1 MGKLEFTKMHG
12 IGNDYIYIDVAK
24 NRDLKEIFTRY
35 SIGAL
40 VRYLSNRNFGIGG
53 DGVIFIEK
61 SMIADFKM
69 RIFNSDGTEAEMCG
83 NGIRCFAKYIY
94 DQKLTEKDILK
105 IETLAGIKEVKKE
118 KQILEPSKET
128 IEQYVVNMGKPII
141 SGNLSISVLDKNIQ
155 LTKILIGNPHAVIF
169 TKDIENI
176 PIKKYGPLIE
186 NHKYFPQKT
195 NVEFV
200 EILENNLIKMRVWER
215 GSGET
220 FACGTGSCAAV
231 VAGVSN
237 NLIKRDVKVLL
248 RGGELDINWDKK
260 TNNINNII
268 SSLNIKNAI
277 IYNAILEP
285 KRLNYRRIKKS

>member
-24 NRDLKEIFTRY
+24 NKDLKEIFTRY

-118 KQILEPSKET
+118 KHILEPSKET
-128 IEQYVVNMGKPII
+128 IKQYVVNMGKPII

-260 TNNINNII
+260 TNNIYMKGMATKVYDGIMEI
-268 SSLNIKNAI
+268 
-277 IYNAILEP
+277 
-285 KRLNYRRIKKS
+285 

>member
-24 NRDLKEIFTRY
+24 NKDLKEIFTRY

-118 KQILEPSKET
+118 KHILEPSKET

-186 NHKYFPQKT
+186 NHRYFPQKT

-248 RGGELDINWDKK
+248 KGGELDINWDKK
-260 TNNINNII
+260 TNNIYMKGIAT
-268 SSLNIKNAI
+268 K
-277 IYNAILEP
+277 IYDGIME
-285 KRLNYRRIKKS
+285 I

>member
-24 NRDLKEIFTRY
+24 NKDLKEIFTRY

-61 SMIADFKM
+61 SIIADFKM

-118 KQILEPSKET
+118 KHILEPSKET
-128 IEQYVVNMGKPII
+128 IEQYVVKMGKPII
-141 SGNLSISVLDKNIQ
+141 FGNLSISVLDKNIQ

-260 TNNINNII
+260 TNNIYMKGMATKVYDGIMEI
-268 SSLNIKNAI
+268 
-277 IYNAILEP
+277 
-285 KRLNYRRIKKS
+285 

>member
-24 NRDLKEIFTRY
+24 NKDLKEIFTRY

-118 KQILEPSKET
+118 KHILEPSKET

-141 SGNLSISVLDKNIQ
+141 FGNLSISVLDKNIQ

-176 PIKKYGPLIE
+176 PIKEYGPLIE
-186 NHKYFPQKT
+186 NHKYFSQKT

-248 RGGELDINWDKK
+248 KGGELDINWDKK
-260 TNNINNII
+260 TNNIYMKGMATKVYDGIMEI
-268 SSLNIKNAI
+268 
-277 IYNAILEP
+277 
-285 KRLNYRRIKKS
+285 

>member
-12 IGNDYIYIDVAK
+12 IGNDYIYIDVSK
-24 NRDLKEIFTRY
+24 NKDLKEIFTRY

-118 KQILEPSKET
+118 KHILEPSKET

-248 RGGELDINWDKK
+248 KGGELDINWDEK
-260 TNNINNII
+260 TNNIYMKGIATKVYDGI
-268 SSLNIKNAI
+268 MEI
-277 IYNAILEP
+277 
-285 KRLNYRRIKKS
+285 

>member
-12 IGNDYIYIDVAK
+12 IGNDYIYIDVTK
-24 NRDLKEIFTRY
+24 NKDLKEIFTRY

-83 NGIRCFAKYIY
+83 NGIRFFAKYIY
-94 DQKLTEKDILK
+94 DQKLTGKDILK
-105 IETLAGIKEVKKE
+105 IETLVGIKEVKKE
-118 KQILEPSKET
+118 KHILEPSKET

-141 SGNLSISVLDKNIQ
+141 FGNLSISVLDKNIQ

-248 RGGELDINWDKK
+248 KGGELDINWDEK
-260 TNNINNII
+260 TNNIYMKGIATKVYDGI
-268 SSLNIKNAI
+268 MEI
-277 IYNAILEP
+277 
-285 KRLNYRRIKKS
+285 

>member
-24 NRDLKEIFTRY
+24 NKDLKEIFTRY

-118 KQILEPSKET
+118 KHILEPSKET

-141 SGNLSISVLDKNIQ
+141 FGNLSISVLDKNIQ

-176 PIKKYGPLIE
+176 PIKEYGPLIE

-248 RGGELDINWDKK
+248 KGGELDINWDKK
-260 TNNINNII
+260 TNNIYMKGMATKVYDGIMEI
-268 SSLNIKNAI
+268 
-277 IYNAILEP
+277 
-285 KRLNYRRIKKS
+285 

>member
-83 NGIRCFAKYIY
+83 NGIRCLAKYIY

-118 KQILEPSKET
+118 KHILEPSKET

-260 TNNINNII
+260 TNNIYMKGMATKVYDGIMEI
-268 SSLNIKNAI
+268 
-277 IYNAILEP
+277 
-285 KRLNYRRIKKS
+285 

>member
-24 NRDLKEIFTRY
+24 NKDLKEIFTRY

-118 KQILEPSKET
+118 KHILEPSKET

-186 NHKYFPQKT
+186 KHKYFPQKT

-260 TNNINNII
+260 TNNIYMKGMATKVYDGIMEI
-268 SSLNIKNAI
+268 
-277 IYNAILEP
+277 
-285 KRLNYRRIKKS
+285 

>member
-24 NRDLKEIFTRY
+24 NKDLKEIFTRY

-105 IETLAGIKEVKKE
+105 IETLSGIKEVKKE
-118 KQILEPSKET
+118 KHILEPSKET

-195 NVEFV
+195 NVEFI

-248 RGGELDINWDKK
+248 KGGELDINWDKK
-260 TNNINNII
+260 TNNIYMKGIATKVYDGI
-268 SSLNIKNAI
+268 MEI
-277 IYNAILEP
+277 
-285 KRLNYRRIKKS
+285 

>member
-118 KQILEPSKET
+118 KHILEPSKET

-141 SGNLSISVLDKNIQ
+141 SENFSISVLDKNIQ

-260 TNNINNII
+260 TNNIYMKGMATKVYDGIMEI
-268 SSLNIKNAI
+268 
-277 IYNAILEP
+277 
-285 KRLNYRRIKKS
+285 

>member
-118 KQILEPSKET
+118 KHILEPSKET

-141 SGNLSISVLDKNIQ
+141 SGNFSISVLDKNIQ

-231 VAGVSN
+231 VTGVSN

-260 TNNINNII
+260 TNNIYMKGMATKVYDGIMEI
-268 SSLNIKNAI
+268 
-277 IYNAILEP
+277 
-285 KRLNYRRIKKS
+285 

>member
-118 KQILEPSKET
+118 KHILEPSKET
-128 IEQYVVNMGKPII
+128 IEQYVVNII
-141 SGNLSISVLDKNIQ
+141 SGNFSISVLDKNIQ

-260 TNNINNII
+260 TNNIYMKGMATKVYDGIMEI
-268 SSLNIKNAI
+268 
-277 IYNAILEP
+277 
-285 KRLNYRRIKKS
+285 

>member
-1 MGKLEFTKMHG
+1 MSKLDFTKMHG

-24 NRDLKEIFTRY
+24 NKDLKEIFTRY

-118 KQILEPSKET
+118 KHILEPSKET

-248 RGGELDINWDKK
+248 KGGELDINWDKK
-260 TNNINNII
+260 TNNIYMKGIATKVYDGI
-268 SSLNIKNAI
+268 MEI
-277 IYNAILEP
+277 
-285 KRLNYRRIKKS
+285 

>member
-24 NRDLKEIFTRY
+24 NKDLKEIFTRY

-118 KQILEPSKET
+118 KHILEPSKET

-141 SGNLSISVLDKNIQ
+141 FGNLSISVLDKNIQ

-220 FACGTGSCAAV
+220 FACGTGSCVAV

-260 TNNINNII
+260 TNNIYMKGMATKVYDGIMEI
-268 SSLNIKNAI
+268 
-277 IYNAILEP
+277 
-285 KRLNYRRIKKS
+285 

>member
-1 MGKLEFTKMHG
+1 MSKLEFTKMHG

-24 NRDLKEIFTRY
+24 NKDLKEIFTRY
-35 SIGAL
+35 TIGAL

-118 KQILEPSKET
+118 HHILEPSKET

-200 EILENNLIKMRVWER
+200 EILEKNLIKMRVWER

-248 RGGELDINWDKK
+248 KGGELDINWDEK
-260 TNNINNII
+260 TNNIYMKGIATKVYDGI
-268 SSLNIKNAI
+268 MEI
-277 IYNAILEP
+277 
-285 KRLNYRRIKKS
+285 

>member
-24 NRDLKEIFTRY
+24 NKDLKEIFTRY

-61 SMIADFKM
+61 SMIVDFKM

-118 KQILEPSKET
+118 KHILEPSKET
-128 IEQYVVNMGKPII
+128 IEQYVVKMGKPII
-141 SGNLSISVLDKNIQ
+141 FGNLSISVLDKNIQ

-260 TNNINNII
+260 TNNIYMKGMATKVYDGIMEI
-268 SSLNIKNAI
+268 
-277 IYNAILEP
+277 
-285 KRLNYRRIKKS
+285 

>member
-1 MGKLEFTKMHG
+1 MGKLEFTKMHC

-24 NRDLKEIFTRY
+24 NKDLKEIFTRY

-118 KQILEPSKET
+118 KHILEPSKET

-176 PIKKYGPLIE
+176 PIKKYGSLIE

-248 RGGELDINWDKK
+248 KGGELDINWDKK
-260 TNNINNII
+260 TNNIYMKGIATKVYDGI
-268 SSLNIKNAI
+268 MEI
-277 IYNAILEP
+277 
-285 KRLNYRRIKKS
+285 

>member
-260 TNNINNII
+260 TNNIYMKGMATKVYDGIMEI
-268 SSLNIKNAI
+268 
-277 IYNAILEP
+277 
-285 KRLNYRRIKKS
+285 

>member
-1 MGKLEFTKMHG
+1 MSKLDFTKMHG
-12 IGNDYIYIDVAK
+12 IGNDYIYIDVSK
-24 NRDLKEIFTRY
+24 NKDLKEIFTRY

-118 KQILEPSKET
+118 KHILEPSKET

-248 RGGELDINWDKK
+248 KGGELDINWDKK
-260 TNNINNII
+260 TNNIYMKGIATKVYDGI
-268 SSLNIKNAI
+268 MEI
-277 IYNAILEP
+277 
-285 KRLNYRRIKKS
+285 

>member
-118 KQILEPSKET
+118 KHILEPSKET

-248 RGGELDINWDKK
+248 KGGELDINWDKK
-260 TNNINNII
+260 TNNIYMKGIATKVYDGI
-268 SSLNIKNAI
+268 MEI
-277 IYNAILEP
+277 
-285 KRLNYRRIKKS
+285 

>member
-24 NRDLKEIFTRY
+24 NKDLKEIFTRY

-118 KQILEPSKET
+118 KHILEPSKET

-141 SGNLSISVLDKNIQ
+141 FGNLSISVLDKNIQ

-186 NHKYFPQKT
+186 NHRYFPQKT

-237 NLIKRDVKVLL
+237 TLIKRDVKVLL
-248 RGGELDINWDKK
+248 KGGELDINWDKK
-260 TNNINNII
+260 TNNIYMKGMATKVYDGIMEI
-268 SSLNIKNAI
+268 
-277 IYNAILEP
+277 
-285 KRLNYRRIKKS
+285 

>member
-1 MGKLEFTKMHG
+1 MSKLDFTKMHG

-24 NRDLKEIFTRY
+24 NKDLKEIFTRY

-118 KQILEPSKET
+118 KHILEPSKET

-141 SGNLSISVLDKNIQ
+141 SGNFSISVLDKNIQ

-248 RGGELDINWDKK
+248 KGGELDINWDEK
-260 TNNINNII
+260 TNNIYMKGIATKVYDGI
-268 SSLNIKNAI
+268 MEI
-277 IYNAILEP
+277 
-285 KRLNYRRIKKS
+285 

>member
-118 KQILEPSKET
+118 KHILEPSKET

-141 SGNLSISVLDKNIQ
+141 SGNFSISVLDKNIQ

-220 FACGTGSCAAV
+220 FACGTGSCAAI

-260 TNNINNII
+260 TNNIYMKGMATKVYDGIMEI
-268 SSLNIKNAI
+268 
-277 IYNAILEP
+277 
-285 KRLNYRRIKKS
+285 

>member
-12 IGNDYIYIDVAK
+12 IGNDYIYIYVAK
-24 NRDLKEIFTRY
+24 NKDLKEIFTRY

-94 DQKLTEKDILK
+94 NQKLTEKDILK

-118 KQILEPSKET
+118 KHILEPSKET

-260 TNNINNII
+260 TNNIYMKGMATKVYDGIMEI
-268 SSLNIKNAI
+268 
-277 IYNAILEP
+277 
-285 KRLNYRRIKKS
+285 

>member
-12 IGNDYIYIDVAK
+12 IGNDYIYIDVTK
-24 NRDLKEIFTRY
+24 NKDLKEIFTRY

-94 DQKLTEKDILK
+94 DQKLTGKDILK
-105 IETLAGIKEVKKE
+105 IETLVGIKEVKKE
-118 KQILEPSKET
+118 KHILEPSKET

-141 SGNLSISVLDKNIQ
+141 FGNLSISVLDKNIQ

-248 RGGELDINWDKK
+248 KGGELDINWDEK
-260 TNNINNII
+260 TNNIYMKGIATKVYDGI
-268 SSLNIKNAI
+268 MEI
-277 IYNAILEP
+277 
-285 KRLNYRRIKKS
+285 

>member
-24 NRDLKEIFTRY
+24 NKDLKEIFTRY

-118 KQILEPSKET
+118 KHILEPSKET

-260 TNNINNII
+260 TNNIYMKGMATKVYDGIMEI
-268 SSLNIKNAI
+268 
-277 IYNAILEP
+277 
-285 KRLNYRRIKKS
+285 

>member
-24 NRDLKEIFTRY
+24 NKDLKEIFTRY

-118 KQILEPSKET
+118 KHILEPSKET

-176 PIKKYGPLIE
+176 PIKKYGSLIE

-248 RGGELDINWDKK
+248 KGGELDINWDKK
-260 TNNINNII
+260 TNNIYMKGIATKVYDGI
-268 SSLNIKNAI
+268 MEI
-277 IYNAILEP
+277 
-285 KRLNYRRIKKS
+285 

>member
-24 NRDLKEIFTRY
+24 NKDLKEIFTRY

-94 DQKLTEKDILK
+94 DQKLTEKDIFK

-118 KQILEPSKET
+118 KHILEPSKET

-186 NHKYFPQKT
+186 NHRYFPQKT

-231 VAGVSN
+231 AAGVSN

-248 RGGELDINWDKK
+248 KGGELDINWDKK
-260 TNNINNII
+260 TNNIYMKGIATKVYDGI
-268 SSLNIKNAI
+268 MEI
-277 IYNAILEP
+277 
-285 KRLNYRRIKKS
+285 

>member
-118 KQILEPSKET
+118 KHILEPRKET

-248 RGGELDINWDKK
+248 KGGELDINWDKK
-260 TNNINNII
+260 TNNIYMKGMATKVYDGIMEI
-268 SSLNIKNAI
+268 
-277 IYNAILEP
+277 
-285 KRLNYRRIKKS
+285 

>member
-118 KQILEPSKET
+118 KHILEPSKET

-141 SGNLSISVLDKNIQ
+141 SGNFSISVLDKNIQ

-248 RGGELDINWDKK
+248 SGGELDINWDKK
-260 TNNINNII
+260 TNNIYMKGMATKVYDGIMEI
-268 SSLNIKNAI
+268 
-277 IYNAILEP
+277 
-285 KRLNYRRIKKS
+285 

>member
-1 MGKLEFTKMHG
+1 MSKLDFTKMHG
-12 IGNDYIYIDVAK
+12 IGNDYIYIDVSK
-24 NRDLKEIFTRY
+24 NKDLKEIFTRY

-118 KQILEPSKET
+118 KHILEPSKET

-200 EILENNLIKMRVWER
+200 EILEYNLIKMRVWER

-260 TNNINNII
+260 TNNIYMKGMATKVYDGIMEI
-268 SSLNIKNAI
+268 
-277 IYNAILEP
+277 
-285 KRLNYRRIKKS
+285 

>member
-24 NRDLKEIFTRY
+24 NKDLKEIFTRY

-94 DQKLTEKDILK
+94 DQKLTGKDILK

-118 KQILEPSKET
+118 KHILEPSKET

-186 NHKYFPQKT
+186 NHRYFPQKT

-248 RGGELDINWDKK
+248 KGGELDINWDKK
-260 TNNINNII
+260 TNNIYMKGMATKVYDGIMEI
-268 SSLNIKNAI
+268 
-277 IYNAILEP
+277 
-285 KRLNYRRIKKS
+285 

>member
-12 IGNDYIYIDVAK
+12 IGNDYIYIDVTK
-24 NRDLKEIFTRY
+24 NKDLKEIFTRY

-94 DQKLTEKDILK
+94 DQKLTGKDILK

-118 KQILEPSKET
+118 KHILEPSKET

-200 EILENNLIKMRVWER
+200 EILENNLVKMRVWER

-248 RGGELDINWDKK
+248 KGGELDINWDEK
-260 TNNINNII
+260 TNNIYMKGIATKVYDGI
-268 SSLNIKNAI
+268 MEI
-277 IYNAILEP
+277 
-285 KRLNYRRIKKS
+285 

>member
-118 KQILEPSKET
+118 KHILEPSKET

-176 PIKKYGPLIE
+176 PIKKYGSLIE

-248 RGGELDINWDKK
+248 KGGELDINWDKK
-260 TNNINNII
+260 TNNIYMKGIATKVYDGI
-268 SSLNIKNAI
+268 MEIWF
-277 IYNAILEP
+277 
-285 KRLNYRRIKKS
+285 

>member
-1 MGKLEFTKMHG
+1 MSKLDFTKMHG
-12 IGNDYIYIDVAK
+12 IGNDYIYIDVSK
-24 NRDLKEIFTRY
+24 NKDLKEIFTRY

-118 KQILEPSKET
+118 KHILEPSKET

-186 NHKYFPQKT
+186 NHKYSPQKT

-260 TNNINNII
+260 TNNIYMKGMATKVYDGIMEI
-268 SSLNIKNAI
+268 
-277 IYNAILEP
+277 
-285 KRLNYRRIKKS
+285 